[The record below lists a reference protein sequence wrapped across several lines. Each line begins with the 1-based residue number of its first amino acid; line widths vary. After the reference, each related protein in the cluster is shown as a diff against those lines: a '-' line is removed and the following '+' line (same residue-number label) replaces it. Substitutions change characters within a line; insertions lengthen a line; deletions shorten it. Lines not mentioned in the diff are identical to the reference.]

1 MRNVLLDLLDRM
13 LELVYVSDVETH
25 ELLYIN
31 TEGRKKFGID
41 DLKGKKCYKAL
52 QGLDEPCPFC
62 TNDKLCE
69 ESVYTWEFTNELVG
83 RHFLLKDK
91 LVDWNGRT
99 ARMEIA
105 TDITET
111 EQEKIALKN
120 ALQAEMVIQ
129 ECVHR
134 LYETEDLSE
143 AISFVLS
150 KIGSFLKASRAYVF
164 EIHGGKMYNTY
175 EWCATGVTPEIE
187 KLQELDI
194 SIIDRWRK
202 HFDRCE
208 CVLVEDIEKIKEQ
221 NPDEY
226 EILTMQGIKSLVTAP
241 LEQDG
246 KLIGYFGVDNPPVDK
261 MRNIVP
267 LFHTLRY
274 FLMSTIRRIEDERLL
289 TRLSFE
295 DMLTGFYNRNR
306 YMQDLVAFNNET
318 EIGIAYI
325 DVNGLKNLNDEF
337 GHSYGDKVLIE
348 CARIIEKVFVDGNF
362 YRIGGDEFIVIC
374 RNVSK
379 EHFYENIR
387 ALKNQFAL
395 SESCQAAIGY
405 QWAEKAGDL
414 QRLIYTAD
422 AMMYEDKK
430 QFYRKTISSDRYR
443 HYNDDVLGLT
453 KPSVLKGMIDEG
465 RFKVYLQPKVS
476 FVDRS
481 LIGAEALV
489 RYRVEEDVVL
499 APGQFL
505 PVLEDA
511 KMIGQLD
518 FYVFEYTCKK
528 IAEWIGLGKKIVP
541 ISVNFSR
548 YTLVEKDFLSRLN
561 AICDR
566 YAIDKKLVE
575 IEITE
580 SVKGTEGIDMIRL
593 IDQIKE
599 EGFVISIDD
608 FGVNYANLSLFTSI
622 DFDVLKIDK
631 SLAENVEHN
640 RKAQMVIE
648 SIAGIC
654 RKMDIRMV
662 VEGVETEDQFKIL
675 STIGCEQAQGYLFS
689 RPMPIEEYEEKY
701 I

>member
-1 MRNVLLDLLDRM
+1 MRNVLLDLLDQM
-13 LELVYVSDVETH
+13 LELVYVSDVETY

-31 TEGRKKFGID
+31 SAGKKKFGID
-41 DLKGKKCYKAL
+41 SLHGKKCYQVL
-52 QGLDEPCPFC
+52 QGLDAPCSFC

-69 ESVYTWEFTNELVG
+69 ESVYTWEFTNQMVG
-83 RHFLLKDK
+83 RHYLLKDK
-91 LVDWNGRT
+91 LVDWNGRK
-99 ARMEIA
+99 ARIEIA
-105 TDITET
+105 TDITENQ
-111 EQEKIALKN
+111 QEKVALKN

-129 ECVHR
+129 ECVRR
-134 LYETEDLSE
+134 LYETENLSE
-143 AISFVLS
+143 AIDFVLG
-150 KIGSFLKASRAYVF
+150 KIGSFLMASRAYVF
-164 EIHGGKMYNTY
+164 EIRGDKMYNTY
-175 EWCATGVTPEIE
+175 EWCAPGITPEMG

-194 SIIDRWRK
+194 SVIDRWRVY
-202 HFDRCE
+202 FDECE
-208 CVLVEDIEKIKEQ
+208 CVVVEDLEDIKEV
-221 NPDEY
+221 NREEY
-226 EILTMQGIKSLVTAP
+226 DILSMQGITSLVTAP

-246 KLIGYFGVDNPPVDK
+246 KLIGYFGVDNPPTEK
-261 MRNIVP
+261 IRNIVP

-306 YMQDLVAFNNET
+306 YMQDLVAFNNE
-318 EIGIAYI
+318 EKIGIAYV

-337 GHSYGDKVLIE
+337 GHSYGDKVLVE
-348 CARIIEKVFVDGNF
+348 CARNIEQVFGTGDF

-374 RNVSK
+374 RGVSK

-387 ALKNQFAL
+387 ELKNQFAS

-405 QWAEKAGDL
+405 QWAEKAGDV

-430 QFYRKTISSDRYR
+430 QFYRKTLSSDRYR

-453 KPSVLKGMIDEG
+453 KPAVLKGMIDEG

-476 FVDRS
+476 FADRS

-489 RYRVEEDVVL
+489 RYQVDKDVVL

-511 KMIGQLD
+511 KVIGQLD
-518 FYVFEYTCKK
+518 FYVFEYTCSK
-528 IAEWIGLGKKIVP
+528 IAEWLKKGKKIVP

-548 YTLVEKDFLSRLN
+548 YTLVGKDFLNRLKN
-561 AICDR
+561 ICDKHG
-566 YAIDKKLVE
+566 IDKELVE

-593 IDQIKE
+593 IDKIKE

-631 SLAENVEHN
+631 SLAENIQHN

-662 VEGVETEDQFKIL
+662 VEGVETEDQFNIL
-675 STIGCEQAQGYLFS
+675 NMIGCEQAQGYLFS
-689 RPMPIEEYEEKY
+689 RPMPMEEYEAKY

>member
-1 MRNVLLDLLDRM
+1 LQNLLLDLLDQM
-13 LELVYVSDVETH
+13 LELVYVSDVETY
-25 ELLYIN
+25 ELLYLN
-31 TEGRKKFGID
+31 SAGRETFGITD
-41 DLKGKKCYKAL
+41 IEGKKCYEVL
-52 QGLDEPCPFC
+52 QGRDAPCPFC
-62 TNDKLCE
+62 TNDKLSME
-69 ESVYTWEFTNELVG
+69 RVYTWEFSNEMVG
-83 RHFLLKDK
+83 GHYILKDK
-91 LVDWNGRT
+91 LVDWGGRT

-105 TDITET
+105 TDITEN
-111 EQEKIALKN
+111 EREKVALKN
-120 ALQAEMVIQ
+120 ALEAQMVLQ
-129 ECVHR
+129 ECVHH
-134 LYETEDLSE
+134 LYETKDLEE
-143 AISFVLS
+143 AVNFVLG
-150 KIGSFLKASRAYVF
+150 KIGSFLLASRAYVF
-164 EIHGGKMYNTY
+164 EIRGDRIYNTY
-175 EWCATGVTPEIE
+175 EWCAEGVMPEIE
-187 KLQELDI
+187 LLQDLDI
-194 SIIDRWRK
+194 TLIDRWRSS
-202 HFDRCE
+202 FDRHE
-208 CVLVEDIEKIKEQ
+208 CVVIEDIEAVKDEK
-221 NPDEY
+221 PDEY
-226 EILTMQGIKSLVTAP
+226 DLLSVQDITSLVAAP

-246 KLIGYFGVDNPPVDK
+246 ELVGCFGVDNPPAEK
-261 MRNIVP
+261 LRNIVP

-274 FLMSTIRRIEDERLL
+274 FLMSTIRRVEDERML

-306 YMQDLVAFNNET
+306 YMQDLAECDGEEKV
-318 EIGIAYI
+318 GIVYV
-325 DVNGLKNLNDEF
+325 DVNGLKNLNDEL
-337 GHSYGDKVLIE
+337 GHSYGDRALVD
-348 CARIIEKVFVDGNF
+348 CAQTIRKVFVEGDF

-374 RNVSK
+374 KGIAK
-379 EHFYENIR
+379 EHFFQDVRE
-387 ALKNQFAL
+387 LKNQFAA
-395 SESCQAAIGY
+395 SDRCQAAIGY
-405 QWAEKAGDL
+405 QWAEKVENM

-430 QFYRKTISSDRYR
+430 QYYRKTLSSDRYR

-453 KPSVLKGMIDEG
+453 KPGVLQGMIDQG

-489 RYRVEEDVVL
+489 RYQVEEGVVL

-511 KMIGQLD
+511 RAISTLD
-518 FYVFEYTCKK
+518 FFVFDYTCSK
-528 IAEWIGLGKKIVP
+528 IAEWLRQGKKVVP

-548 YTLVEKDFLSRLN
+548 YTLVEKDFLSKLET
-561 AICDR
+561 IYDK
-566 YAIDKKLVE
+566 YGFDKKLVE

-593 IDQIKE
+593 IDKIKE
-599 EGFVISIDD
+599 EGFVITIDD

-631 SLAENVEHN
+631 SLAENIQHN

-662 VEGVETEDQFKIL
+662 VEGVETEDQFNIL

-689 RPMPIEEYEEKY
+689 RPMPIEEYEGKY